1 MSCQISIFANKPI
14 CGNTEADQAKPAEPG
29 LNKVLLGIHIVAF

>member
-1 MSCQISIFANKPI
+1 MSRQISIFANKLI

-29 LNKVLLGIHIVAF
+29 LFKVLLGKQIGAF